1 MVDRMHIRRKTYDL
15 LLDWK
20 NRSKGRTAIL
30 IDGARRVGK
39 SYLAEEFG
47 KKEYRSF
54 ITINFAH
61 TTPAVRDIFEND
73 FMDLDLF
80 FSKLSVLNGV
90 VLYRRE
96 SLIIFDEVQRF
107 PKARELI
114 KFLVADGRYDY
125 IETGS
130 LISIKHSVREIV
142 IPSEEEHIYLHPLD
156 FEEFLWALGDETTA
170 CFIRDRF
177 EKLEPLGNAVHRKVM
192 NSFRQY
198 MLIGGMPQAVVAY
211 VESKDFE
218 VADRAKKMILD
229 LYRQDISKFADGY
242 EMKVTSIFDRI
253 PAQLSKR
260 EKKFN
265 ITSLSKDSRTRN
277 YEDAFMWL
285 ADGMIINQCFNATD
299 PTVGLS
305 MNLGLSSQKCYM
317 ADTGLLVTHA
327 LSDSGYMDN
336 YLYKSILLDKLNIN
350 EGMLMENVVAQ
361 MLRARGHR
369 LFFYSRSD
377 STDRKNNMEIDF
389 LIKKNNKICPV
400 EVKSSAYVQHSSLD
414 KFTGKFGNRLGR
426 AYVLH
431 TKDVSVKD
439 NIVCIPIYMAM
450 CL

>member
-1 MVDRMHIRRKTYDL
+1 MHLRRKAYDAL
-15 LLDWK
+15 LEWK
-20 NRSKGRTAIL
+20 ERSRGRTAIL

-61 TTPAVRDIFEND
+61 TTPTIKDIFEND
-73 FMDLDLF
+73 LMDLDLF

-90 VLYRRE
+90 VLYKRE

-114 KFLVADGRYDY
+114 KFLVADGRYDF

-130 LISIKHSVREIV
+130 LISIKHNNQEIV
-142 IPSEEEHIYLHPLD
+142 IPSEEEHLYLHPLD

-170 CFIRDRF
+170 PFIRDRF
-177 EKLEPLGNAVHRKVM
+177 EKLEPLGNAVHRKIM

-198 MLIGGMPQAVVAY
+198 VLVGGLPQVVAAY
-211 VESKDFE
+211 AESKDFAA
-218 VADRAKKMILD
+218 ADRAKKMILN
-229 LYRQDISKFADGY
+229 LYRQDISKFAKGY
-242 EMKVTSIFDRI
+242 EMKVTAVFDQI
-253 PAQLSKR
+253 PAQLSKK

-265 ITSLSKDSRTRN
+265 ITSLSKDSRTRT
-277 YEDAFMWL
+277 YEDSFMWL
-285 ADGMIINQCFNATD
+285 ADGMVINQCFNATD

-305 MNLGLSSQKCYM
+305 MYLDSSSQKCYM

-327 LSDSGYMDN
+327 LSDNDYTDN
-336 YLYKSILLDKLNIN
+336 YFYRSVLLDKLNIN
-350 EGMLMENVVAQ
+350 EGMLMENVAAQ

-369 LFFYSRSD
+369 LFFYSRSNNA
-377 STDRKNNMEIDF
+377 DRANDIEIDF
-389 LIKKNNKICPV
+389 LIKRSNKICPV
-400 EVKSSAYVQHSSLD
+400 EVKSSSYVRHSSLD
-414 KFTGKFGNRLGR
+414 KFIGKFGGR
-426 AYVLH
+426 IGQPYILH
-431 TKDVSVKD
+431 TKDLSLRD
-439 NIVCIPIYMAM
+439 NMVCIPLYMAI